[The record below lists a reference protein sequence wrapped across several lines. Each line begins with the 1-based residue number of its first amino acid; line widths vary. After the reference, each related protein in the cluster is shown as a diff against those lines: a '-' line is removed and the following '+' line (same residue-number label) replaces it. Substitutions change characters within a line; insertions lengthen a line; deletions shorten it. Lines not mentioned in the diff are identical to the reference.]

1 MAWVRTFDESKATW
15 RLAEVY
21 AELKRAPLAGGRVP
35 NIMKCMSLRP
45 EALMGVWRL
54 NMAITFGGPPP
65 RGNDRDRGLRFE
77 PLSLLN
83 VSPRRVSA
91 YRNR

>member
-1 MAWVRTFDESKATW
+1 MAWVRTFESEATG

-45 EALMGVWRL
+45 EALMRVWRL
-54 NMAITFGGPPP
+54 NMAITLA
-65 RGNDRDRGLRFE
+65 LR
-77 PLSLLN
+77 PWAAGA
-83 VSPRRVSA
+83 RK
-91 YRNR
+91 